1 MLNNKTVRR
10 LCLLATLL
18 PAACAAPGGGGG
30 GVSMIDPR
38 ADRSAIGIG
47 LDSRDFE
54 SAAAKTVQDMVASGA
69 VTKPAGGRYVLVIS
83 RVTND
88 TMQRID
94 TDQLI
99 KRIRVELLKSGKVVT
114 TTAISSGD
122 AEDAMTMRLHQLR
135 GSREFAQGNVARQG
149 QMVAPELSLS
159 GKLIQQNNRL
169 GDGSQRVDYEFQLT
183 LTDVKTGLGLWEGS
197 EQINKLGSG
206 RMVAW

>member
-1 MLNNKTVRR
+1 MKIPAHSTR
-10 LCLLATLL
+10 LLLAVLAVV
-18 PAACAAPGGGGG
+18 PAACAGP
-30 GVSMIDPR
+30 VIPTTMIDPR
-38 ADRSAIGIG
+38 ADRTAIGLG

-54 SAAAKTVQDMVASGA
+54 NAGAKVVQDMLQSGA
-69 VTKPAGGRYVLVIS
+69 VDHPGGGRYVLAIS

-114 TTAISSGD
+114 TTAVGLGG
-122 AEDAMTMRLHQLR
+122 AVEDPMSMQSRDLR
-135 GSREFAQGNVARQG
+135 YSREFSQANVSGTR

-159 GKLIQQNNRL
+159 GKLMQHNNRL

-183 LTDVKTGLGLWEGS
+183 LTQLRTGLGLWEGS
-197 EQINKLGSG
+197 EPISKRGPNQS
-206 RMVAW
+206 VAW